1 MNILEIIKKRRSVRE
16 YFDKEVSEE
25 LIEKIIEAGIWA
37 PSACNVQGWHFL
49 VINNKERIRELAE
62 KGIIHLRNV
71 PAGIFILYDKRLINK
86 EYQDHFQSAA
96 AAIQNMYLMTSELEL
111 GSCWVCHLPSNKQ
124 LKKILNVPW
133 YFDVI
138 ALFTLG
144 YPKNYPP
151 LLKRKKDLEKFIS
164 YNELKFERKILNEV
178 KIDLLRK
185 IINDKSFRK
194 VLKIIPNSW
203 REFLKQK
210 FNSDP
215 KI

>member
-1 MNILEIIKKRRSVRE
+1 MSILEIIKKRRSVRE
-16 YFDKEVSEE
+16 YFDKEVTEE

-37 PSACNVQGWHFL
+37 PSACNIQGWHFL
-49 VINNKERIRELAE
+49 VINDKKKIQKLA
-62 KGIIHLRNV
+62 GQDIVRLRNV
-71 PAGIFILYDKRLINK
+71 PAGIFVLYDKRLMNK

-96 AAIQNMYLMTSELEL
+96 AAIQNMYLMTSELGL
-111 GSCWVCHLPSNKQ
+111 GSCWVCNLPKNKQ

-133 YFDVI
+133 YFDVM

-144 YPKNYPP
+144 YSKNYPP
-151 LLKRKKDLEKFIS
+151 LLKRKKDLKEFIS

-178 KIDLLRK
+178 KIALLRK

-203 REFLKQK
+203 RKFLKQK